1 MNGFKNIL
9 IDLPNDN
16 DQIIRAAMESIGF
29 LTNDIINC
37 FKKKQLKLPQ
47 LISVSG
53 GAARKPLLQFI
64 SNVTGIKLHQCVVRD
79 KTAMGVFKLLNKK
92 LEHQDMSLSDTKI
105 FSPTLLILI
114 DLVSIDKNKIR
125 SYNIDLRLIDLFVSK
140 EKYLKNKSQKNV
152 ISKFSK
158 GIIYQDNILGQ
169 SSSQELSMNIEETLD
184 QLLKSFSKSWYKDNP
199 TKLF

>member
-1 MNGFKNIL
+1 MNHNALLHLKKN
-9 IDLPNDN
+9 N
-16 DQIIRAAMESIGF
+16 
-29 LTNDIINC
+29 IN
-37 FKKKQLKLPQ
+37 
-47 LISVSG
+47 V
-53 GAARKPLLQFI
+53 
-64 SNVTGIKLHQCVVRD
+64 
-79 KTAMGVFKLLNKK
+79 NK
-92 LEHQDMSLSDTKI
+92 KI
-105 FSPTLLILI
+105 FSPTLLILV

-169 SSSQELSMNIEETLD
+169 SSSEELSMNIEETLD

>member
-1 MNGFKNIL
+1 MVKNIL
-9 IDLPNDN
+9 LVLLLFSPVFGQVIWFEGNLKGIDELSLEVVIEYNDN
-16 DQIIRAAMESIGF
+16 TTLKNKLNHNA
-29 LTNDIINC
+29 LLHLKKNNIN
-37 FKKKQLKLPQ
+37 
-47 LISVSG
+47 V
-53 GAARKPLLQFI
+53 
-64 SNVTGIKLHQCVVRD
+64 
-79 KTAMGVFKLLNKK
+79 NK
-92 LEHQDMSLSDTKI
+92 KI
-105 FSPTLLILI
+105 FSPTLLILV

-125 SYNIDLRLIDLFVSK
+125 LYNIDLRLIDLFVSK

-169 SSSQELSMNIEETLD
+169 SSSEELSMNIEETLD